1 MRHKAKN
8 PYREIR
14 ALGLVAATWSVD
26 TPSMRF
32 DEARPLNKGSDSHLF
47 CYYWVTNP
55 VVGRI
60 ITYLPQPVSIGSSK
74 VL

>member
-32 DEARPLNKGSDSHLF
+32 DEARPLCKGSD
-47 CYYWVTNP
+47 
-55 VVGRI
+55 
-60 ITYLPQPVSIGSSK
+60 PQCRASIG
-74 VL
+74 LPIR